1 MIETKIRLSQKEM
14 ELANNADVI
23 LTKNTILQ
31 KVQLILGHI
40 AEQQQKIISDRK
52 NKLADELVHTSPK
65 ISRGENYKGLPWLM
79 LDYPR
84 KFEKENFVAIRIM
97 FWWGNF
103 FSITLHIS
111 GQYQKY
117 FSPKVIL
124 AHQRLKE
131 EEFYVCKNDEQWEH
145 HFENENYLQIS
156 RIDKIQFEEIIQRSD
171 FFKLSFKIPIARW
184 NEAIGILLEKFR
196 FLVEVLEN

>member
-14 ELANNADVI
+14 ELVNDADVI

-31 KVQLILGHI
+31 KAQLILGHI
-40 AEQQQKIISDRK
+40 AEHQQKLISNRK
-52 NKLADELVHTSPK
+52 NRLADGLVHTSPK

-84 KFEKENFVAIRIM
+84 KFEKENFFAIRTM

-111 GQYQKY
+111 GQYQKL
-117 FSPKVIL
+117 FSSKVIL
-124 AHQRLKE
+124 SHQRLKE
-131 EEFYVCKNDEQWEH
+131 EEFYVCRNNEQWEH

-156 RIDKIQFEEIIQRSD
+156 MIDKKQFEEIIQRSD
-171 FFKLSFKIPIARW
+171 FFKLSFKIPIERW
-184 NEAIGILLEKFR
+184 DEAIDILLEKFR
-196 FLVEVLEN
+196 FLIEILEN